1 MRTDGGG
8 QWLPALPANASG
20 AAKWLVTQPKLEAE
34 EEEEAEAEGAGASV
48 RHVLGDARHVLEGEA
63 YFYSQQ
69 DFNFFYYPFDK
80 QVRDRVRVRVRVRVR
95 FRVRFNLSYYPF
107 DKQVLK
113 HGSEYVAGSTRSFS
127 DYP

>member
-48 RHVLGDARHVLEGEA
+48 RHVLGDAYSGGVRHVLEGEA

-80 QVRDRVRVRVRVRVR
+80 QVRVG
-95 FRVRFNLSYYPF
+95 LYIGL
-107 DKQVLK
+107 VL
-113 HGSEYVAGSTRSFS
+113 GVGLGVGLELGLASTFS
-127 DYP
+127 TTPL

>member
-1 MRTDGGG
+1 MRNDGGG

-20 AAKWLVTQPKLEAE
+20 AAKWLVTQPKMEAE

-48 RHVLGDARHVLEGEA
+48 RHVLGDAYSGGVRHVLEGEA

-80 QVRDRVRVRVRVRVR
+80 QV
-95 FRVRFNLSYYPF
+95 
-107 DKQVLK
+107 LK
-113 HGSEYVAGSTRSFS
+113 HGSKYVAGSTRSFS
-127 DYP
+127 YYP

>member
-1 MRTDGGG
+1 M
-8 QWLPALPANASG
+8 
-20 AAKWLVTQPKLEAE
+20 VTQPKLEAE
-34 EEEEAEAEGAGASV
+34 EEEEAEAEAEGAGASV

-80 QVRDRVRVRVRVRVR
+80 QV
-95 FRVRFNLSYYPF
+95 
-107 DKQVLK
+107 LK

-127 DYP
+127 YYP